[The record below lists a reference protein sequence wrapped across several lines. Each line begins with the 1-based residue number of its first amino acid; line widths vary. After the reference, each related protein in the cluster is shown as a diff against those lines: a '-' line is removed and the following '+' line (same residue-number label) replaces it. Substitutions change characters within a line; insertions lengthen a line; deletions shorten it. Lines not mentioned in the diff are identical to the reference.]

1 MQSVMSFL
9 IKPCRPVAQLGLT
22 DKVKLINPG
31 SVSAEH
37 DSSVWRTVEE
47 FFEEQETDL
56 MFCTK
61 FSLCFLW
68 DQVPFTLSNSVW
80 LLYLCLLHA
89 RHGLLACSIDECMMD
104 PMLFPNNS
112 TVLPTPPCLLT
123 LLGAMVE
130 FTYRTRRIHVPLI
143 CLLSP
148 ISGPY

>member
-9 IKPCRPVAQLGLT
+9 IKPCRLVAQLGLT

-31 SVSAEH
+31 GASAEH
-37 DSSVWRTVEE
+37 GSSGRRTVEE
-47 FFEEQETDL
+47 FFEEQETD
-56 MFCTK
+56 FIFWTK

-68 DQVPFTLSNSVW
+68 DQVPFTLLNSIW

-104 PMLFPNNS
+104 QCCSQTAPLYFP
-112 TVLPTPPCLLT
+112 PHPAFWPCWGQWWSLLIG
-123 LLGAMVE
+123 LGA
-130 FTYRTRRIHVPLI
+130 FTFLSF
-143 CLLSP
+143 CLLSS

>member
-31 SVSAEH
+31 SASAERG
-37 DSSVWRTVEE
+37 SSVGRTVEE
-47 FFEEQETDL
+47 YFDGRETYL
-56 MFCTK
+56 MFCK
-61 FSLCFLW
+61 KIFLCFLW

-89 RHGLLACSIDECMMD
+89 RQGLLACSIDECMMN

-112 TVLPTPPCLLT
+112 TVLLTPPCLLT
-123 LLGAMVE
+123 LLGAMVV
-130 FTYRTRRIHVPLI
+130 FTYRTRRIHIPLI
-143 CLLSP
+143 CLLSS